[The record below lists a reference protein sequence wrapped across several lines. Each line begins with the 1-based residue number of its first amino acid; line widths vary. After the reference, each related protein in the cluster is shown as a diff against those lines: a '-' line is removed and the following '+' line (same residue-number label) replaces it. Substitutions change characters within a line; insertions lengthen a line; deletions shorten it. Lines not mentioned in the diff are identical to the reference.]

1 MGDARGQNDAV
12 RRAAL
17 LLFALVAGVALALG
31 PARPAHAHAS
41 LESSSP
47 AASSVLDE
55 APTDI
60 TLDFDEPVTAQA
72 DGIRLLDSSSNP
84 ITVGAPEQ
92 GSDSSVVVAA
102 VPDIPDGAYVV
113 AWQVVSQD
121 GHPLSGAFAF
131 QIGREAAI
139 DTRDLLASVLSGQA
153 GDGTVEQL
161 ATFARLLTYAGL
173 ALGIGGAVFAS
184 AISPPASD
192 RWSARRL
199 VWLGWAAI
207 ALGTVGTILISG
219 PYLTGRSIGSVG
231 DVDLLRS
238 VADTRVVQM
247 AVIRLALVLLALPL
261 VARLSR
267 GWGGNA
273 QLAGVLLGELII
285 GTVALAG
292 HSGSGRYAALGVL
305 LDAVHLAAMAVWLGG
320 LALLVVLLPSS
331 GPASP
336 PAPDEPAEPDEAVAS
351 EAPVLSSGSVGA
363 ALAPTDVTV
372 EERDERVE
380 GVTRFSSVA
389 FACVVALVVT
399 GVAQTWRVLPGG
411 LGDLTTTDYGRTLL
425 VKLVF
430 VAALVALGWGS
441 RRLVARRLL
450 GPPLWRSV
458 ATEVVIAVAVL
469 VVTAI
474 LTGSPPAEAETST
487 RTVSVTMVQGDLLA
501 DVSVIPARVGTNDLH
516 LTFSPPGGTLD
527 AVKDAT
533 ARLVLPARD
542 DLGPLP
548 VDLVPAGPNHYI
560 ANGLQIPYEGD
571 WTLEVVATTAEDA
584 TVRMTTTLDVDS

>member
-1 MGDARGQNDAV
+1 
-12 RRAAL
+12 
-17 LLFALVAGVALALG
+17 
-31 PARPAHAHAS
+31 
-41 LESSSP
+41 
-47 AASSVLDE
+47 
-55 APTDI
+55 
-60 TLDFDEPVTAQA
+60 
-72 DGIRLLDSSSNP
+72 
-84 ITVGAPEQ
+84 
-92 GSDSSVVVAA
+92 
-102 VPDIPDGAYVV
+102 
-113 AWQVVSQD
+113 
-121 GHPLSGAFAF
+121 
-131 QIGREAAI
+131 
-139 DTRDLLASVLSGQA
+139 
-153 GDGTVEQL
+153 
-161 ATFARLLTYAGL
+161 
-173 ALGIGGAVFAS
+173 
-184 AISPPASD
+184 
-192 RWSARRL
+192 
-199 VWLGWAAI
+199 
-207 ALGTVGTILISG
+207 
-219 PYLTGRSIGSVG
+219 
-231 DVDLLRS
+231 
-238 VADTRVVQM
+238 
-247 AVIRLALVLLALPL
+247 
-261 VARLSR
+261 
-267 GWGGNA
+267 
-273 QLAGVLLGELII
+273 
-285 GTVALAG
+285 
-292 HSGSGRYAALGVL
+292 
-305 LDAVHLAAMAVWLGG
+305 
-320 LALLVVLLPSS
+320 
-331 GPASP
+331 
-336 PAPDEPAEPDEAVAS
+336 
-351 EAPVLSSGSVGA
+351 
-363 ALAPTDVTV
+363 
-372 EERDERVE
+372 
-380 GVTRFSSVA
+380 
-389 FACVVALVVT
+389 
-399 GVAQTWRVLPGG
+399 VLPGG

>member
-1 MGDARGQNDAV
+1 MTPV

-17 LLFALVAGVALALG
+17 LLLALVAGVALALG
-31 PARPAHAHAS
+31 PAGPAHAHAS

-55 APTDI
+55 PPTDI

-72 DGIRLLDSSSNP
+72 DGVRLLDSSANP
-84 ITVGAPEQ
+84 IALGPPEQ
-92 GSDSSVVVAA
+92 GSDSTVVVAA
-102 VPDIPDGAYVV
+102 VPEIPDGAYVV

-131 QIGREAAI
+131 QVGREAAI

-173 ALGIGGAVFAS
+173 ALGIGGAAFAT
-184 AISPPASD
+184 AIWPSASD

-199 VWLGWAAI
+199 VWFGWAAI
-207 ALGTVGTILISG
+207 AVGTVGTILISG
-219 PYLTGRSIGSVG
+219 PYLTGRSIGAVG
-231 DVDLLRS
+231 DLDLLRS

-247 AVIRLALVLLALPL
+247 AVIRLALVVLALPL
-261 VARLSR
+261 MARLAR

-292 HSGSGRYAALGVL
+292 HAGSGRYAALGVL

-320 LALLVVLLPSS
+320 LALLVVLLPST
-331 GPASP
+331 GPAV
-336 PAPDEPAEPDEAVAS
+336 PAVAGEPVAS
-351 EAPVLSSGSVGA
+351 EEPVLTSGTVGA
-363 ALAPTDVTV
+363 ALAPI
-372 EERDERVE
+372 DETSDDRME

-389 FACVVALVVT
+389 FACVVALVAT
-399 GVAQTWRVLPGG
+399 GVVQTWRVLPGG
-411 LGDLTTTDYGRTLL
+411 LGDLTSTDYGRTLL

-430 VAALVALGWGS
+430 VAGLVALGWGS

-474 LTGSPPAEAETST
+474 LTGSPPAEAETTT
-487 RTVSVTMVQGDLLA
+487 RTVSATMVQGDLLA
-501 DVSVIPARVGTNDLH
+501 DVSLIPARVGANDLH

-533 ARLVLPARD
+533 ARLELPERE

-548 VDLVPAGPNHYI
+548 IELIPAGPNHYI

-571 WTLEVVATTAEDA
+571 WTLEVVATTADDA

>member
-1 MGDARGQNDAV
+1 MTPM
-12 RRAAL
+12 RRAFL
-17 LLFALVAGVALALG
+17 LLVALVAGVALALG
-31 PARPAHAHAS
+31 PTGPAHAHAS

-47 AASSVLDE
+47 SASAVLDE
-55 APTDI
+55 PPTDI
-60 TLDFDEPVTAQA
+60 TLDFTEPVTAQ
-72 DGIRLLDSSSNP
+72 DGGIRLLDSSSTP
-84 ITVGAPEQ
+84 IELGPTEK
-92 GSDSSVVVAA
+92 GSDPTVVVAA
-102 VPDIPDGAYVV
+102 VPEIPDGAYVV

-131 QIGREAAI
+131 QVGRDAAI
-139 DTRDLLASVLSGQA
+139 DTRALLASVLSGQQ

-161 ATFARLLTYAGL
+161 ATFARLITYAGL
-173 ALGIGGAVFAS
+173 ALGIGGAAFAT
-184 AISPPASD
+184 AIWPSASD

-199 VWLGWAAI
+199 VWFGWGAML
-207 ALGTVGTILISG
+207 LGTVGTIAISG
-219 PYLTGRSIGSVG
+219 PYLTGRSIGDVG
-231 DVDLLRS
+231 DLDLLRS
-238 VADTRVVQM
+238 VADTRSVQM
-247 AVIRLALVLLALPL
+247 AAIRLGLLLLALPL
-261 VARLSR
+261 LVRLAR

-320 LALLVVLLPSS
+320 LVLLVVLLPSS
-331 GPASP
+331 GPPGPVEPGELGSTTATVG
-336 PAPDEPAEPDEAVAS
+336 DVDDTEPALTA
-351 EAPVLSSGSVGA
+351 GSVGA
-363 ALAPTDVTV
+363 ALAPV
-372 EERDERVE
+372 DEASL
-380 GVTRFSSVA
+380 GVARFSSVA

-399 GVAQTWRVLPGG
+399 GVVQTWRVLPGG
-411 LGDLTTTDYGRTLL
+411 LGDLTSTDYGRTLL

-430 VAALVALGWGS
+430 VAGLVALGWGS

-474 LTGSPPAEAETST
+474 LTGSPPAEAETTS
-487 RTVSVTMVQGDLLA
+487 RTVSATMVQGDLLA
-501 DVSVIPARVGTNDLH
+501 DVSLIPARVGANDLH
-516 LTFSPPGGTLD
+516 LTFSPAGGTLD

-533 ARLVLPARD
+533 ARLVLPERD
-542 DLGPLP
+542 DLGPLA

-560 ANGLQIPYEGD
+560 ASGLQIPYEGE
-571 WTLEVVATTAEDA
+571 WTLEVVATTAQDA
-584 TVRMTTTLDVDS
+584 TVRLTTTLDVDS

>member
-1 MGDARGQNDAV
+1 M

-17 LLFALVAGVALALG
+17 LLLALVAGAALALG
-31 PARPAHAHAS
+31 PAGPAHAHAS

-55 APTDI
+55 PPTDI

-72 DGIRLLDSSSNP
+72 DGIRLLDSSANP
-84 ITVGAPEQ
+84 IALGAPEQ
-92 GSDSSVVVAA
+92 GSDSTVVVAA
-102 VPDIPDGAYVV
+102 VPEIPDGAYVV

-131 QIGREAAI
+131 QVGREAAI

-173 ALGIGGAVFAS
+173 ALGIGGAAFAT
-184 AISPPASD
+184 AIWPSASD

-199 VWLGWAAI
+199 VWFGWAAI
-207 ALGTVGTILISG
+207 AVGTVGTILISG

-231 DVDLLRS
+231 DLDLLRS

-247 AVIRLALVLLALPL
+247 AVIRLALMVLALPL
-261 VARLSR
+261 VARLAR

-331 GPASP
+331 GPS
-336 PAPDEPAEPDEAVAS
+336 EPAEPGDPVAS
-351 EAPVLSSGSVGA
+351 EEAILTSGSVGA
-363 ALAPTDVTV
+363 ALAPSHVAA
-372 EERDERVE
+372 DEGVE
-380 GVTRFSSVA
+380 GVTRFSAVA
-389 FACVVALVVT
+389 FACVVALVAT
-399 GVAQTWRVLPGG
+399 GVVQTWRVLPGG
-411 LGDLTTTDYGRTLL
+411 LGDLTSTDYGRTLL

-430 VAALVALGWGS
+430 VAGLVALGWGS

-474 LTGSPPAEAETST
+474 LTGSPPAEAETTT
-487 RTVSVTMVQGDLLA
+487 RTVSATMVQG
-501 DVSVIPARVGTNDLH
+501 
-516 LTFSPPGGTLD
+516 
-527 AVKDAT
+527 
-533 ARLVLPARD
+533 
-542 DLGPLP
+542 
-548 VDLVPAGPNHYI
+548 
-560 ANGLQIPYEGD
+560 
-571 WTLEVVATTAEDA
+571 
-584 TVRMTTTLDVDS
+584 

>member
-1 MGDARGQNDAV
+1 MTPV
-12 RRAAL
+12 RRVAL
-17 LLFALVAGVALALG
+17 LLLALVAGAALALG
-31 PARPAHAHAS
+31 PAGPAHAHAS

-55 APTDI
+55 PPTDI

-72 DGIRLLDSSSNP
+72 DGIRLLDSSANP
-84 ITVGAPEQ
+84 IALGAPEQ
-92 GSDSSVVVAA
+92 GSDSTVVVAA
-102 VPDIPDGAYVV
+102 VPEIPDGAYVV

-131 QIGREAAI
+131 QVGREAAI

-173 ALGIGGAVFAS
+173 ALGIGGAAFAT
-184 AISPPASD
+184 AIWPSASD

-199 VWLGWAAI
+199 VWFGWAAI
-207 ALGTVGTILISG
+207 AVGTVGTILISG

-231 DVDLLRS
+231 DLDLLRS

-247 AVIRLALVLLALPL
+247 AVIRLALMVLALPL
-261 VARLSR
+261 VARLAR

-331 GPASP
+331 GPS
-336 PAPDEPAEPDEAVAS
+336 EPAEPGDPVAS
-351 EAPVLSSGSVGA
+351 EEAILTSGSVGA
-363 ALAPTDVTV
+363 ALAPSHVAA
-372 EERDERVE
+372 DERVE
-380 GVTRFSSVA
+380 GVTRFSAVA
-389 FACVVALVVT
+389 FACVVALVAT
-399 GVAQTWRVLPGG
+399 GVVQTWRVLPGG
-411 LGDLTTTDYGRTLL
+411 LGDLTSTDYGRTLL

-430 VAALVALGWGS
+430 VAGLVALGWGS

-474 LTGSPPAEAETST
+474 LTGSPPAEAETTT
-487 RTVSVTMVQGDLLA
+487 RTVSATMVQGDLLA
-501 DVSVIPARVGTNDLH
+501 DVSLIPARVGANDLH

-533 ARLVLPARD
+533 ARLELPERD

-548 VDLVPAGPNHYI
+548 IELIPAGPNHYI

-571 WTLEVVATTAEDA
+571 WTLEVVATTADDA